1 VLNRRRQISG
11 LFSSGSSL
19 RTLTGSA
26 LSGLVLAVTS
36 APLVNAARKG
46 ERRADN
52 QDRKHD
58 EARNNRDTSEESRQ
72 SEKESGGRN
81 DVKTS
86 TETSDANPKADKSG
100 KRDRTESTDDND
112 ESREQSVADGGK
124 TRGES
129 RRNSDSDSDSSKT
142 SAADEE
148 SNHQSGLRFREFE
161 QRADDAPAD
170 DVPDVTT
177 VTPANPN
184 VVIDDIPSSPIADL
198 VVDANDDVL
207 ASVSTSGGF
216 AFARSGD
223 VIAVSGPDGASI
235 VQTGDVNTGT
245 AGTSPADPSDGGN
258 NDVEFAS

>member
-1 VLNRRRQISG
+1 M
-11 LFSSGSSL
+11 FSSASWL
-19 RTLTGSA
+19 RSRTGRA

-36 APLVNAARKG
+36 PQIADAARKG

-52 QDRKHD
+52 QDRKND
-58 EARNNRDTSEESRQ
+58 DARNDRDTSEERSQ
-72 SEKESGGRN
+72 SEKESGQRN
-81 DVKTS
+81 DGKAS
-86 TETSDANPKADKSG
+86 TETSGSDAKSDKSG
-100 KRDRTESTDDND
+100 KRDRTESSDDND
-112 ESREQSVADGGK
+112 ESREQRATDGGK
-124 TRGES
+124 TRAES
-129 RRNSDSDSDSSKT
+129 RRNSDSDSESSET
-142 SAADEE
+142 SAADDD
-148 SNHQSGLRFREFE
+148 SRQHAGRRIREFE
-161 QRADDAPAD
+161 QRADDVPAD

-207 ASVSTSGGF
+207 ASVSASGGF

-245 AGTSPADPSDGGN
+245 TGASPADPSDGGN
-258 NDVEFAS
+258 NDMDFAS